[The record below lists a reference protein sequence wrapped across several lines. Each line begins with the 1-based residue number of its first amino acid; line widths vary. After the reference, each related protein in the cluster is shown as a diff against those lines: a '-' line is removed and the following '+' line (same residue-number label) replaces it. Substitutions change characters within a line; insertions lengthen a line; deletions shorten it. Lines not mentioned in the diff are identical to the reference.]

1 MAERELAGKGA
12 IVTGASRGIGR
23 AIADL
28 LAERGAAVAVN
39 YKSDEAAARETVAA
53 IERVGG
59 RALAIQADVADVAS
73 IARMFDKAEAELGP
87 LDVVVANA
95 GFVLGKKAVDISEAD
110 YDAVFATNARGA
122 FFTMQQGARRLRD
135 GGRIVAI
142 SAAGTRTWFPGMSL
156 YLGSKGALEQFVR
169 VFSRELGRRNITVN
183 AVLPGFTQT
192 DMMGGGDHSGP
203 ASQSPFKR
211 IGAPREVAEMVA
223 FLASERAQWV
233 TGQCIAADGGVS
245 G

>member
-1 MAERELAGKGA
+1 MAEAELAGRVA

-23 AIADL
+23 AIAEL
-28 LAERGAAVAVN
+28 LAARGAAVAVN
-39 YKSDEAAARETVAA
+39 YRNDAVAARQAVEA
-53 IERVGG
+53 IERAGG
-59 RALAIQADVADVAS
+59 RAVAIRADVADTPQ
-73 IARMFDKAEAELGP
+73 IARLFDEVESAFGP
-87 LDVVVANA
+87 LDIVVANA
-95 GFVLGKKAVDISEAD
+95 GFALGKKAVDITEAD

-135 GGRIVAI
+135 GGRIIAI

-169 VFSRELGRRNITVN
+169 VFSRELGRRAITVN

-192 DMMGGGDHSGP
+192 DMMGEGDHSAAAG
-203 ASQSPFKR
+203 QSPFKR
-211 IGAPREVAEMVA
+211 IGTAREVAEMVA
-223 FLASERAQWV
+223 FLASERGRWV
-233 TGQCIAADGGVS
+233 TGQAIAADGGVS

>member
-1 MAERELAGKGA
+1 MAGGELAGKGA

-23 AIADL
+23 AIAEL

-39 YKSDEAAARETVAA
+39 YRSDEAAARETVVA
-53 IERVGG
+53 IERAGG
-59 RALAIQADVADVAS
+59 RAVAIRADIAGTAE
-73 IARMFDKAEAELGP
+73 IARLFDQAEAALGP
-87 LDVVVANA
+87 LDIVVANA
-95 GFVLGKKAVDISEAD
+95 GFVLGKKAVDITEEE
-110 YDAVFATNARGA
+110 YDSVFGTNARGA

-135 GGRIVAI
+135 GGRIIAI

-169 VFSRELGRRNITVN
+169 VFSRELGRRAITVN
-183 AVLPGFTQT
+183 AVLPGFTRT
-192 DMMGGGDHSGP
+192 DMMGEGDHSGP
-203 ASQSPFKR
+203 ASQSPFRR
-211 IGAPREVAEMVA
+211 IGEPREVAEMVA